1 MDEVEHMKGIQKEE
15 KRYRLNKDFEI
26 VCSTEFFEGNKKYS
40 IAVEVVS
47 LPFLCTL
54 EDVRGLTD
62 PNIANDLFKKFK
74 TKYKEGINL
83 WH

>member
-1 MDEVEHMKGIQKEE
+1 MKDVQKEE
-15 KRYRLNKDFEI
+15 KRYKLNKDFEI
-26 VCSTEFFEGNKKYS
+26 VCTTERFEEYKRYS